1 MTGGTHNKNNKLLLC
16 CITLLMCI
24 VCMVFAGSCAAV
36 ADPQNVA
43 VIYPDIRPP
52 YRDVF
57 LDTIKGIE
65 QVMDHP
71 IKLYDLEKK
80 YDSSDLISDLE
91 KDQIRLVIA
100 LGRRGLRAVTS
111 LANQYPV
118 VIGAVLVSSDTDGKR
133 KSGISLTPDPD
144 ALFSHLRQLAPDTQR
159 VSVVYD
165 PTKNDWLMT
174 HAKAAASRYGLELHL
189 LPAKDLKQAAAL
201 YRKVIK
207 TADSTHALWL
217 PHDSSTVDK
226 QAVLTMILKEA
237 WNKRF
242 VVFSSNPAHVGKGAL
257 FSLYPDNVG
266 MGRSLG
272 ELAKQRLLND
282 GETTGLDPVH
292 DLLSAVNVRTAKR
305 LGLKLTSKQQREFD
319 LVFPSR

>member
-1 MTGGTHNKNNKLLLC
+1 
-16 CITLLMCI
+16 
-24 VCMVFAGSCAAV
+24 
-36 ADPQNVA
+36 

-65 QVMDHP
+65 QVMAQP
-71 IKLYDLEKK
+71 IKLYDLEKE

-100 LGRRGLRAVTS
+100 LGRRGLRAATS

-133 KSGISLTPDPD
+133 KLGISLTPDPD
-144 ALFSHLRQLAPDTQR
+144 ALFSQLTQLVPDTQR

-165 PTKNDWLMT
+165 PTKNDWLMI
-174 HAKAAASRYGLELHL
+174 HAKAAASRYGLELNL

-207 TADSTHALWL
+207 AANSTQALWL

-226 QAVLTMILKEA
+226 QAILTMILKEA

-257 FSLYPDNVG
+257 FSLYPDNRG

-282 GETTGLDPVH
+282 DETKGIDPAH
-292 DLLSAVNVRTAKR
+292 DLLSAVNIRTAKR